1 MNTVQ
6 TYLVKWGEKRISAT
20 PMPKFWEKVGE
31 RREKWCDGCG
41 REKMNFGN
49 DIAKKNW
56 IAKIGRLKKEKEK
69 NKTVARV
76 MLRPH
81 AILPYFL
88 QTVVMTNFL
97 LFLISAYQ

>member
-1 MNTVQ
+1 
-6 TYLVKWGEKRISAT
+6 
-20 PMPKFWEKVGE
+20 
-31 RREKWCDGCG
+31 
-41 REKMNFGN
+41 MNFGN

-76 MLRPH
+76 MLHPH
-81 AILPYFL
+81 TILPYFL

-97 LFLISAYQ
+97 QFSLVPTNNTTFLFINNDSSHQ